1 MEEKENMS
9 VQEML
14 KKYDSNHLL
23 KLAEAIEFEIEAVVV
38 KIWGFYTPEQ
48 MTKALQNYEPIL
60 ELEYMINQ
68 ASYLAAIEN
77 ELKERN
83 LLEAY
88 RNNKAYIDFEKQ
100 SLVIYKTY
108 EQRFQHLIYLKLKGF
123 LEAEHV
129 RNTILKLRCE
139 EAKKKDLELDDDP
152 IPNILA

>member
-83 LLEAY
+83 LLEA
-88 RNNKAYIDFEKQ
+88 
-100 SLVIYKTY
+100 
-108 EQRFQHLIYLKLKGF
+108 
-123 LEAEHV
+123 
-129 RNTILKLRCE
+129 
-139 EAKKKDLELDDDP
+139 
-152 IPNILA
+152 